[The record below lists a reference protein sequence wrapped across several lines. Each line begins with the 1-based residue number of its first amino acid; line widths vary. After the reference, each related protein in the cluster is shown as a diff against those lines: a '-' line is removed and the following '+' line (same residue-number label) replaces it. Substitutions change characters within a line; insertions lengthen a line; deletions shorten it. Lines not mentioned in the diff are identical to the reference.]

1 MTFHS
6 TARFRSFRSAVR
18 WLLIDFFRSPSA
30 SFPAL
35 YFSISAGP
43 IASSFIA
50 PKNGQDVTENI
61 GDVVCA
67 FANTFGGLLFVGVKE
82 ENTRP
87 TEIAGVPKA
96 RGDLKTQ
103 LANMIQ
109 AAVYPRPPFSIH
121 VVSAPAAADREV
133 AIVRVAEGDWPPY
146 MWIKERKN
154 KVSIRVQDKC
164 EPASYSDLE
173 SLFRRRDE
181 AGPTGLSSRP
191 LPEKPELRASVPGSD
206 KKPEDSKTFTRL
218 WIRPARPVSLVL
230 DGREESDVRRILHQ
244 TFRTN
249 DLNVVRRDAASFDVK
264 VGSGWSRLFWRSC
277 DDGTQGVAAR
287 WFQSLRAAH
296 IILEERG
303 WLGSVQVQS
312 DLVLGEGRI
321 SAGVFEKIDLD
332 GLVGV
337 DEAPAQRAGFST
349 GFAAGHSELAEPSSL
364 VADLLVR
371 HLREQRGFAADLEQL
386 RASVARLAQAP

>member
-1 MTFHS
+1 M
-6 TARFRSFRSAVR
+6 
-18 WLLIDFFRSPSA
+18 
-30 SFPAL
+30 
-35 YFSISAGP
+35 
-43 IASSFIA
+43 
-50 PKNGQDVTENI
+50 
-61 GDVVCA
+61 CA

-87 TEIAGVPKA
+87 TEIAGVPKS

-121 VVSAPAAADREV
+121 VVSAPAGADREI
-133 AIVRVAEGDWPPY
+133 AIVRVAEGDWPPH

-206 KKPEDSKTFTRL
+206 KKPEDSKTFARL

-249 DLNVVRRDAASFDVK
+249 ELNVVRRDAASFDVK

-277 DDGTQGVAAR
+277 DDGTQGVAANIGTSDQYGPEVLLALVVKR

-303 WLGSVQVQS
+303 WLGPVQVQS

-386 RASVARLAQAP
+386 RASVATLAQAP